1 MKHDIRTDEDIG
13 LLVRSFYHRARPDEV
28 IGHFFVD
35 LDWPHHIPRITAFW
49 RMVLFGD
56 RSYEGDPM
64 TAHVSLALKQPMETV
79 HFKQWLMHWEATV
92 EELFEGPKANE
103 AKDRART
110 IAAVMEHKVR
120 SSKA

>member
-1 MKHDIRTDEDIG
+1 MKGDIQTAEDIDA
-13 LLVRSFYHRARPDEV
+13 LVGAFYERARPDPV

-35 LDWPHHIPRITAFW
+35 LDWEHHIPRITAYW

-56 RSYEGDPM
+56 RTYQGDPM
-64 TAHVSLALKQPMETV
+64 TAHVSLARKQPMETV
-79 HFKQWLMHWEATV
+79 HFKQWLMHWKATV
-92 EELFEGPKANE
+92 EELFEGPKADE